1 MRLAATLALALAAA
15 LPSAAEAGRGV
26 KGNGKITTERRE
38 VPGPFD
44 AVSLRGSIDARVKVG
59 PAPSIAVVIDENL
72 QRLVTVRLDG
82 GTLVVEQ
89 EDDLRTSDDD
99 ARVEVT
105 LPALRAFST
114 SGSGDARIE
123 GSSGG
128 DLALSTSGSGDLH
141 WSGEAAALSVATRG
155 SGDVLL
161 EGRAATL
168 SASSSGSGD
177 VNGRGLTVR
186 DADARTSGSGDVS
199 ITMDGGT
206 LRASTSGSGD
216 VTYRGTA
223 AVEARTSGS
232 GEVIAR

>member
-1 MRLAATLALALAAA
+1 MRLAATLALALTAA
-15 LPSAAEAGRGV
+15 LPSAAEAGWRGV

-44 AVSLRGSIDARVKVG
+44 AISLRGSIDARVKVG
-59 PAPSIAVVIDENL
+59 PAPSIAVTIDENL
-72 QRLVTVRLDG
+72 QRLVTLRLDD

-89 EDDLRTSDDD
+89 EDDLRTSGD
-99 ARVEVT
+99 AWVEVT

-123 GSSGG
+123 GGSGG
-128 DLALSTSGSGDLH
+128 DLALSTTGSGDLQ

-199 ITMDGGT
+199 ITVDGGT

-223 AVEARTSGS
+223 TVEARTSGS